1 MSSSI
6 HKSTIY
12 VIDDDPDVL
21 GSLRFLLEAEGF
33 EVLTF
38 RTPTALLDR
47 NTPRHADCFVID
59 YKMPSMN
66 GIDLALHLRDLDI
79 TTPIILITGYQDAS
93 IEKKAEAA
101 GLHHVLRKPHLEES
115 LVSHILQAM
124 ENPSLG
130 L

>member
-1 MSSSI
+1 MTSPI

-12 VIDDDPDVL
+12 VIDDDPGVL

-47 NTPRHADCFVID
+47 NISRHADCFVID
-59 YKMPSMN
+59 YKMPAMN
-66 GIDLALHLRDLDI
+66 GIDLAAHLRNQDI
-79 TTPIILITGYQDAS
+79 TTPIILITGHQDES
-93 IEKKAEAA
+93 ILKKAEAA

-115 LVSHILQAM
+115 IVSHILQAM
-124 ENPSLG
+124 ENPALG